1 MHPAI
6 EEVTL
11 ESVLYA
17 LADQTRLE
25 IVKKIAGTG
34 YGLNCQS
41 AAPADLPKSTQSHHF
56 QILREAGLIKSER
69 RGTEVVNALRCAE
82 IEKRFPGV
90 ISSILKASE
99 KAKKRKQPRYFR
111 KAPALFAGD

>member
-1 MHPAI
+1 MFLLMQRPFVHPAI
-6 EEVTL
+6 EDVTI

-17 LADQTRLE
+17 LADPTRLE
-25 IVKKIAGTG
+25 IVKKLSHGTC
-34 YGLNCQS
+34 GLNCS
-41 AAPADLPKSTQSHHF
+41 EAAPADLPKSTQSHHF

-90 ISSILKASE
+90 VSSILKASE
-99 KAKKRKQPRYFR
+99 KAKKR
-111 KAPALFAGD
+111 